1 MLGSTS
7 FACDRCGKTF
17 ECKPDE
23 LPYRPFGKG
32 GTWDREQDPKK
43 LYCDFCAECGD
54 SLCEWLLAAGVAA
67 QKK

>member
-1 MLGSTS
+1 MLGSTN
-7 FACDRCGKTF
+7 FVCDRCGKTF

-23 LPYRPFGKG
+23 MPFKPFGD

-43 LYCDFCAECGD
+43 LYRDFCLECGD
-54 SLCEWLLAAGVAA
+54 SLYKWLLAPVAA